1 MNKDERIRIDLSK
14 DKLQKHLS
22 DLRETSAMYGLE
34 ARKTKDDES
43 RKRAEADDEILKEI
57 ILLWQII
64 DKQRDQ
70 VNEKSETIRN
80 LRFDIARLKLEIER
94 LKKLH

>member
-1 MNKDERIRIDLSK
+1 MNKGERIKIDLSK

-34 ARKTKDDES
+34 ARKTKGDES
-43 RKRAEADDEILKEI
+43 KKRAGADDEILKEI
-57 ILLWQII
+57 ILIWQIL
-64 DKQRDQ
+64 DKHRDQ
-70 VNEKSETIRN
+70 INEKSETVRK
-80 LRFDIARLKLEIER
+80 LRFDIAQLKLEIER